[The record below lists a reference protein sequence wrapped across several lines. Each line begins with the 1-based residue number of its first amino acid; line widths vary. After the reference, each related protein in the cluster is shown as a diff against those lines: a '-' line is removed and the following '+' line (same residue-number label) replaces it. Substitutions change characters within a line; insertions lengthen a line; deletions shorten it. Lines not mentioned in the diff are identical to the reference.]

1 MNDKSIAEIL
11 TDMRRHAQAIGFL
24 EPQCDC
30 PLEYD
35 PYGTGDSNFAVRN
48 CQREDCCVFDEIN
61 EDEDEEEEE

>member
-1 MNDKSIAEIL
+1 MSDSIVNIL
-11 TDMRRHAQAIGFL
+11 NSMQRHAKAIQRL
-24 EPQCDC
+24 TPCCDC

-35 PYGTGDSNFAVRN
+35 PYGTGDSDYAVRN